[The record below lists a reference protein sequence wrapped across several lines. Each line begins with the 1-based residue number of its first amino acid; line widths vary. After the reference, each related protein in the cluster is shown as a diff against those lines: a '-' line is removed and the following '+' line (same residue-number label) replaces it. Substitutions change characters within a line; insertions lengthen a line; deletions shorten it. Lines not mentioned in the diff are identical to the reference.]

1 MNADSIKIECEED
14 GFHLIIDGDSPCEGY
29 TASTVDYRITDP
41 EALYDH
47 VRAAIEP
54 WLQERNAAKAEYDRA
69 QRQSDTRNLS
79 DEEFSAYLD
88 DAYGDNWAKRVGMEQ
103 MRESGHA

>member
-1 MNADSIKIECEED
+1 MDADSITIECKED
-14 GFHLIIDGDSPCEGY
+14 GFHLLVQDEDGQF
-29 TASTVDYRITDP
+29 TNVRILDP

-88 DAYGDNWAKRVGMEQ
+88 DAYGDDWSKRVGMEQ
-103 MRESGHA
+103 MRERGYA

>member
-1 MNADSIKIECEED
+1 MNAGSIKIECEED
-14 GFHLIIDGDSPCEGY
+14 GFYLVIVHEPVEHSEWIKIE
-29 TASTVDYRITDP
+29 DP

-54 WLQERNAAKAEYDRA
+54 WLMERNAAKAEYDRA

-103 MRESGHA
+103 ARESGHA